1 LGLKPLISYP
11 IHLAKSI
18 EEIDRVIVTTDD
30 KEIAKIAK
38 ENGAE
43 VPFIRPVELA
53 DDETPTLPVLQH
65 CVKYLEEKE
74 NYKADLILL
83 LFPTCPFLKKETVL
97 KAINILK
104 EGKCNSVMSVEE
116 DWGRFWKQD
125 KDSIIPFYP
134 KNYVNRQF
142 YKPLLKENGAIYFS
156 KYEVIMRKK
165 DDTRLVD
172 VNSLKYIIMN
182 PDEIVDIDTPFDWK
196 KAEERIKNERLT
208 MD

>member
-1 LGLKPLISYP
+1 MGLKPLISYP